1 MSFVHPLVVGFLVAL
16 GVGLLIGIDRERNKG
31 DGATRQPA
39 GLRTF
44 TLASL
49 LGATAMAV
57 GDEILLAAVALGMV
71 AFAGLSYWRA
81 RDGDPGLTTET
92 ALVLTTLLGGLAIKH
107 PEFAAG
113 LGVVVAVLLAARSAL
128 HRFVRSVLTDDELRD
143 LLIFAAATLV
153 VLPLLPD
160 KPIGPYGALNLRT
173 VWTIV
178 ILVMAVSALG
188 YVAVRVV
195 GPRYG
200 LPLAG
205 LASGF
210 VSSSATIGAMGTRA
224 KDEPALMKPAVAG
237 AVLSSVA
244 TVVQLAILIAATNMP
259 TLQALW
265 LPLVLSGA
273 AAVALWRRLHP
284 VGAEAEDPEARN
296 AGQRLQPHDG
306 AHLCRHPGRRAAGR
320 RRGAGLVRRGGRPDR
335 RRRRR
340 LRRHALGRRVGRVPG
355 QRRPDQAATD
365 HHPGAGGLHH
375 QHRDENGLRRDRRR
389 PPLRALRHPRPAADA
404 GSRLGRCLHRLSV
417 RTAGLRSAAPARAGP
432 PSWRSAGVSTPFEK
446 LAEMPLRSASDGS
459 VKARVKLP

>member
-1 MSFVHPLVVGFLVAL
+1 MTFVHPLVVGFLVAL
-16 GVGLLIGIDRERNKG
+16 GVGLLVGIDRERNKG
-31 DGATRQPA
+31 SGATRQAA

-49 LGATAMAV
+49 AGATAMAA
-57 GDEILLAAVALGMV
+57 GNEILLAAVALGVV

-92 ALVLTTLLGGLAIKH
+92 ALVLTTLLGGLAIPH

-113 LGVVVAVLLAARSAL
+113 LGVVVAVLLAARSTL

-188 YVAVRVV
+188 YVAVRLV

-210 VSSSATIGAMGTRA
+210 VSSSATIAAMGTRV
-224 KDEPALMKPAVAG
+224 KQEPELMKPAVAG

-244 TVVQLAILIAATNMP
+244 TVVQLAILIAATNIA

-265 LPLVLSGA
+265 LTLVFSGA
-273 AAVALWRRLHP
+273 AAMLYGGAFTLWALSQSTQKHEAQGNAFSLITALTFAAILAVVLLAAAAAQDWFGETGVLIAASVAGFADTHSAAVSVASLVSDGRIKPPQSIIP
-284 VGAEAEDPEARN
+284 V
-296 AGQRLQPHDG
+296 L
-306 AHLCRHPGRRAAGR
+306 AAFTTNTVTKMVF
-320 RRGAGLVRRGGRPDR
+320 AVTAGGRAF
-335 RRRRR
+335 
-340 LRRHALGRRVGRVPG
+340 ALYVIPG
-355 QRRPDQAATD
+355 LLLMLAAAW
-365 HHPGAGGLHH
+365 AGMLV
-375 QHRDENGLRRDRRR
+375 
-389 PPLRALRHPRPAADA
+389 A
-404 GSRLGRCLHRLSV
+404 
-417 RTAGLRSAAPARAGP
+417 
-432 PSWRSAGVSTPFEK
+432 
-446 LAEMPLRSASDGS
+446 
-459 VKARVKLP
+459 

>member
-31 DGATRQPA
+31 DGATRHPA

-57 GDEILLAAVALGMV
+57 GDEALLAAAALGMV

-143 LLIFAAATLV
+143 LLVFAAATLV

-205 LASGF
+205 LA
-210 VSSSATIGAMGTRA
+210 
-224 KDEPALMKPAVAG
+224 
-237 AVLSSVA
+237 
-244 TVVQLAILIAATNMP
+244 
-259 TLQALW
+259 
-265 LPLVLSGA
+265 
-273 AAVALWRRLHP
+273 
-284 VGAEAEDPEARN
+284 
-296 AGQRLQPHDG
+296 
-306 AHLCRHPGRRAAGR
+306 
-320 RRGAGLVRRGGRPDR
+320 
-335 RRRRR
+335 
-340 LRRHALGRRVGRVPG
+340 
-355 QRRPDQAATD
+355 
-365 HHPGAGGLHH
+365 
-375 QHRDENGLRRDRRR
+375 
-389 PPLRALRHPRPAADA
+389 
-404 GSRLGRCLHRLSV
+404 
-417 RTAGLRSAAPARAGP
+417 
-432 PSWRSAGVSTPFEK
+432 
-446 LAEMPLRSASDGS
+446 
-459 VKARVKLP
+459 

>member
-31 DGATRQPA
+31 SGATRQAA

-49 LGATAMAV
+49 AGATAMAI
-57 GDEILLAAVALGMV
+57 GNEMLLAAVALGMV

-81 RDGDPGLTTET
+81 RDSDPGLTTET
-92 ALVLTTLLGGLAIKH
+92 ALVVTTLLGGLAIPH

-113 LGVVVAVLLAARSAL
+113 LGVVVAVLLAARSPL

-143 LLIFAAATLV
+143 LLIFAAAALV

-178 ILVMAVSALG
+178 ILVMGVSALG
-188 YVAVRVV
+188 YIAVRLV

-210 VSSSATIGAMGTRA
+210 VSSSATIAAMGTRV
-224 KDEPALMKPAVAG
+224 KEEPELMKPAVAG
-237 AVLSSVA
+237 AMLSSVA
-244 TVVQLAILIAATNMP
+244 TVVQLAILIAATNIL

-265 LPLVLSGA
+265 LPLVFSGA
-273 AAVALWRRLHP
+273 AAVLYGSAFTLWALSQSTQKH
-284 VGAEAEDPEARN
+284 EAQGNAFSLTTALAFAAILAVVLVAAAAAQDWFGEAGVLI
-296 AGQRLQPHDG
+296 A
-306 AHLCRHPGRRAAGR
+306 AAAAGF
-320 RRGAGLVRRGGRPDR
+320 ADTHSAAVSVASLVSDGRIKPPQTIIPVLAAFTTNTVTKMVFAVTAGGRAF
-335 RRRRR
+335 
-340 LRRHALGRRVGRVPG
+340 ALYVIPG
-355 QRRPDQAATD
+355 LLLMLLAAW
-365 HHPGAGGLHH
+365 AGMLI
-375 QHRDENGLRRDRRR
+375 
-389 PPLRALRHPRPAADA
+389 A
-404 GSRLGRCLHRLSV
+404 
-417 RTAGLRSAAPARAGP
+417 
-432 PSWRSAGVSTPFEK
+432 
-446 LAEMPLRSASDGS
+446 
-459 VKARVKLP
+459 

>member
-1 MSFVHPLVVGFLVAL
+1 MPFLHPLVVGFLVAL

-31 DGATRQPA
+31 EGPTRSAA

-49 LGATAMAV
+49 LGAVAMAA
-57 GDEILLAAVALGMV
+57 GNEILLAAAVLGVM

-81 RDGDPGLTTET
+81 GDGDPGLTSET
-92 ALVLTTLLGGLAIKH
+92 ALVLTTLLGGLAIRE
-107 PEFAAG
+107 PAFAAG

-143 LLIFAAATLV
+143 LLIFAGATLV

-160 KPIGPYGALNLRT
+160 HPIGPYGALNLRT

-178 ILVMAVSALG
+178 VLVMAVSALG
-188 YVAVRVV
+188 YVAVRLV

-210 VSSSATIGAMGTRA
+210 VSSSATIAAMGTRVKA
-224 KDEPALMKPAVAG
+224 EPALMKPAVAG

-244 TVVQLAILIAATNMP
+244 TVVQLVILIAATNMA

-273 AAVALWRRLHP
+273 AAVLYGGIFTLWAIRQTRQTHEAQGNAFSLTTALTFAAILAVVLLAAAAAQDWFGEAGVLIAAAAAGFADTHSAAISVASLVTDGRIKPPQTIIPVLAAFTTNTLTKMVFAVTTGGRAFALYVIP
-284 VGAEAEDPEARN
+284 GLLLMLVAAWVGAF
-296 AGQRLQPHDG
+296 L
-306 AHLCRHPGRRAAGR
+306 
-320 RRGAGLVRRGGRPDR
+320 
-335 RRRRR
+335 
-340 LRRHALGRRVGRVPG
+340 
-355 QRRPDQAATD
+355 
-365 HHPGAGGLHH
+365 
-375 QHRDENGLRRDRRR
+375 
-389 PPLRALRHPRPAADA
+389 
-404 GSRLGRCLHRLSV
+404 
-417 RTAGLRSAAPARAGP
+417 AGP
-432 PSWRSAGVSTPFEK
+432 VTF
-446 LAEMPLRSASDGS
+446 
-459 VKARVKLP
+459 

>member
-16 GVGLLIGIDRERNKG
+16 GVGLLVGIDRERNKG
-31 DGATRQPA
+31 DGSTRQAA

-49 LGATAMAV
+49 AGATAMAV
-57 GDEILLAAVALGMV
+57 GDEIVLAAVALGMV
-71 AFAGLSYWRA
+71 GFAGLSYWRA
-81 RDGDPGLTTET
+81 HDGDPGLTTET
-92 ALVLTTLLGGLAIKH
+92 ALVLTTLLGGLAIKQ

-113 LGVVVAVLLAARSAL
+113 LGVVVAVLLAARSPL

-143 LLIFAAATLV
+143 LLIFAAAALII
-153 VLPLLPD
+153 LPLLPD

-210 VSSSATIGAMGTRA
+210 VSSSATIAAMGTRVQH
-224 KDEPALMKPAVAG
+224 EPELMKPAVAG

-244 TVVQLAILIAATNMP
+244 TIVQLAILIAATNMP

-265 LPLVLSGA
+265 LPLVFSGA
-273 AAVALWRRLHP
+273 AAVLYGGAFTLWALKHKTQKHETQGNAFSLTMALAFAAILAVVLMVAAAAQDWF
-284 VGAEAEDPEARN
+284 GEAGVVIA
-296 AGQRLQPHDG
+296 AS
-306 AHLCRHPGRRAAGR
+306 AAGF
-320 RRGAGLVRRGGRPDR
+320 ADTHSAAVSVASLVSDGRIKPPQTI
-335 RRRRR
+335 
-340 LRRHALGRRVGRVPG
+340 VPVL
-355 QRRPDQAATD
+355 AAFTTNTVTKMVFAVT
-365 HHPGAGGLHH
+365 AGG
-375 QHRDENGLRRDRRR
+375 GLF
-389 PPLRALRHPRPAADA
+389 ALYVIPGLLLMLVAAWA
-404 GSRLGRCLHRLSV
+404 GMLV
-417 RTAGLRSAAPARAGP
+417 A
-432 PSWRSAGVSTPFEK
+432 
-446 LAEMPLRSASDGS
+446 
-459 VKARVKLP
+459 

>member
-16 GVGLLIGIDRERNKG
+16 GVGLLVGIDRERNKG
-31 DGATRQPA
+31 SGATRQAA

-49 LGATAMAV
+49 AGATAMAV
-57 GDEILLAAVALGMV
+57 GDEIVLAAVALGMV

-92 ALVLTTLLGGLAIKH
+92 ALVLTTLLGGLAIKQ

-188 YVAVRVV
+188 YVAVRLV

-210 VSSSATIGAMGTRA
+210 VSSSATIAAMGTRV
-224 KDEPALMKPAVAG
+224 KQEPELMKPAVAG

-265 LPLVLSGA
+265 LPLVFSGA
-273 AAVALWRRLHP
+273 AAVLYGGAFTLWALKKQTQKH
-284 VGAEAEDPEARN
+284 EAQGNAFSLTTALTFAAILAIVLLAAAAAQDWFGEAGVLI
-296 AGQRLQPHDG
+296 A
-306 AHLCRHPGRRAAGR
+306 AAAAGF
-320 RRGAGLVRRGGRPDR
+320 ADTHSAAVSVASLVSDGRIKPPQTIIPVLAAFTTNTVTKMAFAATAGGRAF
-335 RRRRR
+335 
-340 LRRHALGRRVGRVPG
+340 ALYVIPG
-355 QRRPDQAATD
+355 LLLMLAAAW
-365 HHPGAGGLHH
+365 AGMLV
-375 QHRDENGLRRDRRR
+375 
-389 PPLRALRHPRPAADA
+389 A
-404 GSRLGRCLHRLSV
+404 
-417 RTAGLRSAAPARAGP
+417 
-432 PSWRSAGVSTPFEK
+432 
-446 LAEMPLRSASDGS
+446 
-459 VKARVKLP
+459 

>member
-31 DGATRQPA
+31 DGSTRQAA

-57 GDEILLAAVALGMV
+57 GDEIVLAAVALGMV

-224 KDEPALMKPAVAG
+224 KDEPELMKPAVAG

-265 LPLVLSGA
+265 LPLVFSGA
-273 AAVALWRRLHP
+273 AAVLYGGAFTLWALKQKTQKH
-284 VGAEAEDPEARN
+284 EAQGNAFSLTTALTFAAILAVVLLAAAAAQDWFGEAGVLV
-296 AGQRLQPHDG
+296 A
-306 AHLCRHPGRRAAGR
+306 ASAAGF
-320 RRGAGLVRRGGRPDR
+320 ADTHSAAVSVASLVSDGRIKPPQTIIPVLAAFTTNTVTKMVFAVTAGGRTF
-335 RRRRR
+335 
-340 LRRHALGRRVGRVPG
+340 ALYVIPG
-355 QRRPDQAATD
+355 LLLMLVAAWA
-365 HHPGAGGLHH
+365 GAFI
-375 QHRDENGLRRDRRR
+375 
-389 PPLRALRHPRPAADA
+389 A
-404 GSRLGRCLHRLSV
+404 
-417 RTAGLRSAAPARAGP
+417 
-432 PSWRSAGVSTPFEK
+432 
-446 LAEMPLRSASDGS
+446 
-459 VKARVKLP
+459 

>member
-31 DGATRQPA
+31 DGSTRQAA

-44 TLASL
+44 MLASL
-49 LGATAMAV
+49 AGATAMAV
-57 GDEILLAAVALGMV
+57 GDEIVLAAVALGMV
-71 AFAGLSYWRA
+71 AFASLSYWRA
-81 RDGDPGLTTET
+81 RNGDPGLTTET

-210 VSSSATIGAMGTRA
+210 VSSSATIGAMGIRA
-224 KDEPALMKPAVAG
+224 KDEPELMKPAVAG

-244 TVVQLAILIAATNMP
+244 TIVQLAILIAATNMP

-273 AAVALWRRLHP
+273 AAALYGGAFTLWALKQKTQKHEAQGNAFSLTTALTFAAILAVVLLAAAAAQDWFGEAGVLVA
-284 VGAEAEDPEARN
+284 AS
-296 AGQRLQPHDG
+296 
-306 AHLCRHPGRRAAGR
+306 AAGF
-320 RRGAGLVRRGGRPDR
+320 ADTHSAAVSVASLVSDGRIKPPQTIIPVLAALTTNTVTKMVFAVTAGGRTF
-335 RRRRR
+335 
-340 LRRHALGRRVGRVPG
+340 ALYVIPG
-355 QRRPDQAATD
+355 LLLMLVAAWA
-365 HHPGAGGLHH
+365 GAFI
-375 QHRDENGLRRDRRR
+375 
-389 PPLRALRHPRPAADA
+389 A
-404 GSRLGRCLHRLSV
+404 
-417 RTAGLRSAAPARAGP
+417 
-432 PSWRSAGVSTPFEK
+432 
-446 LAEMPLRSASDGS
+446 
-459 VKARVKLP
+459 

>member
-16 GVGLLIGIDRERNKG
+16 GVGLLVGIDRERSKG
-31 DGATRQPA
+31 GGATRQAA

-49 LGATAMAV
+49 AGATAMAA
-57 GDEILLAAVALGMV
+57 GNETLLAAVALGVV

-92 ALVLTTLLGGLAIKH
+92 ALVLTTLLGGLAIPH

-113 LGVVVAVLLAARSAL
+113 LGVVVAVLLAARSTL

-188 YVAVRVV
+188 YVAVRLV
-195 GPRYG
+195 GSRYG

-210 VSSSATIGAMGTRA
+210 VSSSATIAAMGTRV
-224 KDEPALMKPAVAG
+224 KQEPELMKPAVAG

-265 LPLVLSGA
+265 LPLVFSGA
-273 AAVALWRRLHP
+273 AAVLYGGAFTLWALSQSAQKHEAQGNAFSLTTALAFAAILAVVLLAAAVAQDWFGEAGVLIAASVAGFADTHSAAVSVASLVSDGRIKPPQTIIPVLAAFTTNTITKMVFAVTAGGRLFALY
-284 VGAEAEDPEARN
+284 VI
-296 AGQRLQPHDG
+296 
-306 AHLCRHPGRRAAGR
+306 PGLLLMLLAAW
-320 RRGAGLVRRGGRPDR
+320 AGL
-335 RRRRR
+335 
-340 LRRHALGRRVGRVPG
+340 L
-355 QRRPDQAATD
+355 
-365 HHPGAGGLHH
+365 
-375 QHRDENGLRRDRRR
+375 
-389 PPLRALRHPRPAADA
+389 
-404 GSRLGRCLHRLSV
+404 
-417 RTAGLRSAAPARAGP
+417 
-432 PSWRSAGVSTPFEK
+432 
-446 LAEMPLRSASDGS
+446 LA
-459 VKARVKLP
+459 

>member
-31 DGATRQPA
+31 DGATRHPA

-57 GDEILLAAVALGMV
+57 GDEALLAAAALGMV

-160 KPIGPYGALNLRT
+160 KAIGPYGALNLRT

-224 KDEPALMKPAVAG
+224 KGEPALMKPAVAG

-273 AAVALWRRLHP
+273 AAILYGGAFTLWALKHKTQKHETQGNAFSLTTALTFAAILAVALLVAAAAQDWF
-284 VGAEAEDPEARN
+284 GD
-296 AGQRLQPHDG
+296 AGVLI
-306 AHLCRHPGRRAAGR
+306 AAAAAGF
-320 RRGAGLVRRGGRPDR
+320 ADTHSAAVSVASLVSDGRIKPPQTIIPVLAAFTTNTVTKMVFAVTAGGR
-335 RRRRR
+335 
-340 LRRHALGRRVGRVPG
+340 LFALYVIPG
-355 QRRPDQAATD
+355 LLLMLAAAWA
-365 HHPGAGGLHH
+365 GAFI
-375 QHRDENGLRRDRRR
+375 
-389 PPLRALRHPRPAADA
+389 A
-404 GSRLGRCLHRLSV
+404 
-417 RTAGLRSAAPARAGP
+417 
-432 PSWRSAGVSTPFEK
+432 
-446 LAEMPLRSASDGS
+446 
-459 VKARVKLP
+459 